1 MQHRYHISAPS
12 DSDMS
17 EILHM
22 WHTALATA
30 RASEEADL
38 YAWMVVLVMESLEH
52 YTTIPDLITA
62 YFSPHAILKARV
74 LALCGEGESRLE
86 PWVVMGAAC
95 ALQLRQ
101 LMDDAVA

>member
-1 MQHRYHISAPS
+1 VA
-12 DSDMS
+12 
-17 EILHM
+17 
-22 WHTALATA
+22 
-30 RASEEADL
+30 
-38 YAWMVVLVMESLEH
+38 VLVMESLEQ

-62 YFSPHAILKARV
+62 YSSPHAVLKARV
-74 LALCGEGESRLE
+74 LALCGAGESRLE